1 MNGETVL
8 KLYEEVF
15 KEGFNPMFY
24 EAMRMKMDKVSC
36 SSSLTNILVVES
48 GMWHGVNPTSVKN
61 CRIDFVCFRWTSEN
75 FNEFNKIT

>member
-15 KEGFNPMFY
+15 IEGFNPMFLG
-24 EAMRMKMDKVSC
+24 AMRMKKGKVSC

-48 GMWHGVNPTSVKN
+48 EMWHGVNPTSVKN

-75 FNEFNKIT
+75 FNKFNKIT